1 MSQRVVLVCIAFIL
15 ALAGGCAPVPAL
27 PDCQSVEV
35 ICVGL
40 VTDVN
45 GLTDYG
51 LNEQAWLVLQEAREE
66 GVVVDVIES
75 VEVRDYR
82 KNLAYFA
89 GLGYDLVLASGLE
102 LSQVAQ
108 TLATEYPQVTF
119 VMLGQA
125 PPENDSPP
133 NLAGIVFPQEQAGF
147 WAGVLAAHFSE
158 TRIVGAIFAHP
169 EIPSVAAY
177 SQGFA
182 SGAADVEIRMVFHD
196 DDDFATSLNNPIW
209 GADQAAI
216 LEQAGADVLFA
227 YGGRTAISALEQA
240 KGRVIGVELDW
251 ARRYP
256 YFQNQVIA
264 SIVFDLSILKEIAL
278 AGQVEKPLYEA
289 EYRVV
294 WGDTPVPELLFGDE

>member
-1 MSQRVVLVCIAFIL
+1 MSKQVILVCLAFMLI
-15 ALAGGCAPVPAL
+15 LAGGCAPIPAR
-27 PDCQSVEV
+27 PDCQSVDV

-45 GLTDYG
+45 GLSDYG
-51 LNEQAWLVLQEAREE
+51 LNEQAWQVLQDAREE
-66 GVVVDVIES
+66 GLVVDVIES

-82 KNLAYFA
+82 KNLTYFA
-89 GLGYDLVLASGLE
+89 GLSYDFVVASGYE

-108 TLATEYPQVTF
+108 PLAAEYPQVTF
-119 VMLGQA
+119 LMLDQA
-125 PPENDSPP
+125 PPETDSPP
-133 NLAGIVFPQEQAGF
+133 NLAGVVFPREQAGF

-182 SGAADVEIRMVFHD
+182 SGAADVEIQMVFHE

-216 LEQAGADVLFA
+216 LERAGADVLFA
-227 YGGRTAISALEQA
+227 YGGKTAVSALEQA
-240 KGRVIGVELDW
+240 KGRVIGVEVDW

-264 SIVFDLSILKEIAL
+264 SIIFDLSILKEIVL
-278 AGQVEKPLYEA
+278 SGQAEKPLYEA
-289 EYRVV
+289 SYRVV
-294 WGDTPVPELLFGDE
+294 WGDTPVPELLFGEE